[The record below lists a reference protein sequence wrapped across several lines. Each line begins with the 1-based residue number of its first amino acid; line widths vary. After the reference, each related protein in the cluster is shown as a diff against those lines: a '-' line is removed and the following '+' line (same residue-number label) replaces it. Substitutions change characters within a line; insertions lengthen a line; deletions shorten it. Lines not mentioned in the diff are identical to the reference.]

1 MKEGVVGQWRVV
13 GVVSAGGV
21 AGSLARFGLQ
31 TWWPSVWATLVINV
45 VGCLLIGMLM
55 VVVPRLH
62 RLARP
67 FLGVG
72 VLGGF
77 TTFSGYV
84 VDARF
89 LAGEGPFWLALVYL
103 VGTMAGAVV
112 ATWSGVRLA
121 RLLTRRWAG

>member
-1 MKEGVVGQWRVV
+1 MREGVVGQWRVL
-13 GVVSAGGV
+13 GAVSLGGV
-21 AGSLARFGLQ
+21 IGSLARFWLQ
-31 TWWPSVWATLVINV
+31 SWWPSVWATLVINV

-55 VVVPRLH
+55 VAVPRMH

-89 LAGEGPFWLALVYL
+89 LAGEGAYGLAALYL
-103 VGTMAGAVV
+103 AVTMAGAVA

-121 RLLTRRWAG
+121 RLLAGWAA